1 MSRATKL
8 DLDLPSSILRLLFE
22 TPPQGGMRFEAP
34 WRFGLNAAWGIA
46 DYFKALHVA
55 PHEPVPEEVHLVGLI
70 TRLHWEAVRAAGVHG
85 WCGSI
90 SPIELYARAG
100 DIIGLA
106 HQIRYRDVAIAF
118 GRAVQLYVARSDGG
132 GFAYNDLLRQLEGS
146 GDLREEAFDSS
157 IREARALDAIGTRTM
172 LQNDSF
178 DPIRHAFT
186 DLWQRRHY
194 RLIYALPRASTTPT
208 PLEAR

>member
-1 MSRATKL
+1 
-8 DLDLPSSILRLLFE
+8 
-22 TPPQGGMRFEAP
+22 MRFEAP
-34 WRFGLNAAWGIA
+34 WQAGLSAAWGIA

-55 PHEPVPEEVHLVGLI
+55 PYEPAPEEIHLVGLI
-70 TRLHWEAVRAAGVHG
+70 TQLHWEAVRAAGVHG

-100 DIIGLA
+100 DVIGLA
-106 HQIRYRDVAIAF
+106 HQIRHRDVAIAF

-132 GFAYNDLLRQLEGS
+132 GFAYNDLLRRLEGS

-172 LQNDSF
+172 LQNDGF

-194 RLIYALPRASTTPT
+194 RLIYALPRASTPT